1 MRSYKWEACER
12 GAASGGLVA
21 AISKRKLRAV
31 KVVHKGLDADHSE
44 ESPVVRS
51 VA

>member
-21 AISKRKLRAV
+21 AISKRRAV
-31 KVVHKGLDADHSE
+31 NVVHKGLDADHSE